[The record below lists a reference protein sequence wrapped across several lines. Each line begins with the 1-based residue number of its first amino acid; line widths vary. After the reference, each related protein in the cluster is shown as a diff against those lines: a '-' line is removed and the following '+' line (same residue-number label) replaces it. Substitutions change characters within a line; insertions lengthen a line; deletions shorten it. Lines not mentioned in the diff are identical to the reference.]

1 MGPGKASAERKP
13 GELKRCPGARNFAC
27 LEQGTVEEEV
37 EPALGH
43 SVAAHGAGSCGLA
56 TAGETEAEPGQR
68 PDLRRPRVM
77 TR

>member
-1 MGPGKASAERKP
+1 MPRSQRLALHWAGH
-13 GELKRCPGARNFAC
+13 
-27 LEQGTVEEEV
+27 VEEEV